1 MYFCSLKKEKQMK
14 FIYKVF
20 ILLSLTFLSSHTL
33 LASDYH
39 EQMKL
44 LIYSPRY
51 FGPNAFPI
59 PLLRSGKVSERY
71 EAEVRGEYHYFSG
84 DKTTNL
90 HTRALLPFFRGKAG
104 IEISL
109 NLFEEYTMTQE
120 IMDERY
126 AIERESPITCHGD
139 VIVTAFFQLLKS
151 DKWLDAMVNMT
162 LKTASG
168 GRVCDARYT
177 DAASYWFDLAVGKDL
192 IRPRADRLSLR
203 LQAMVGF
210 YCWMTNEIIHRQ
222 NDAILYGAGLTANYR
237 GFTLSTDLS
246 GFSGYK
252 SNGDNSMAWRNN
264 LRYELKKNIISF
276 RYNLGIKDNL
286 YDTLSLGYIR
296 CF

>member
-1 MYFCSLKKEKQMK
+1 MK
-14 FIYKVF
+14 FTYK
-20 ILLSLTFLSSHTL
+20 LLLLFSLIFLCPPVIS
-33 LASDYH
+33 ASDYH

-59 PLLRSGKVSERY
+59 PILRSGKVSERY

-104 IEISL
+104 VEVSL
-109 NLFEEYTMTQE
+109 NLFEEYKMTQE
-120 IMDERY
+120 IVEERY
-126 AIERESPITCHGD
+126 AVGRESPITFHGD
-139 VIVTAFFQLLKS
+139 VIVTAFFQVLKS
-151 DKWLDAMVNMT
+151 EKWLDAMVNMT

-177 DAASYWFDLAVGKDL
+177 DAASYWFDVTAGKDL
-192 IRPRADRLSLR
+192 IKPRGGNLSLR

-222 NDAILYGAGLTANYR
+222 NDAILFGAGLTAQYR
-237 GFTLSTDLS
+237 NFTLTTDFS
-246 GFSGYK
+246 GISGYK
-252 SNGDNSMAWRNN
+252 ANGDNSMAWRNN
-264 LRYELKKNIISF
+264 LRYELKKNVLSF
-276 RYNLGIKDNL
+276 RYNHGIRDNL